1 MNPDISIMIPTLVLT
16 GMLVPQAYDVV
27 VRGHSINIYT
37 ATLTA
42 LALGYLATTHL
53 KIGIYYGGVAGLM
66 CASVWLIIAIFSY
79 KNRMVVTNDTAA
91 YSDC

>member
-37 ATLTA
+37 STLTA
-42 LALGYLATTHL
+42 IALGYLATTHL
-53 KIGIYYGGVAGLM
+53 KIGIVYGGLAGLA
-66 CASVWLIIAIFSY
+66 CAAVWLLIAIFSY
-79 KNRMVVTNDTAA
+79 RNKMVVSNDNKTYA
-91 YSDC
+91 DC